1 MTTELTVKD
10 APTGAAEQ
18 QQGQTTGATDVVVV
32 TATPAPTFT
41 TEQQAH
47 IDRLVSDRL
56 KRERE
61 KQQAAVDKAKADV
74 EAAHAAERGEYKS
87 LYEAVKPKADAAD
100 ALQERL
106 DAITAQAQAAN
117 EGRIAAIPDG
127 MKSLVPEYDDPLKL
141 AAWLDAN
148 AAVFSRPTPPP
159 LDGRAGGNG
168 TPAMVTDEEANEYA
182 ARWGFDPRHIDR
194 AMLAKVIKR

>member
-1 MTTELTVKD
+1 MSDTTTAPAATPEAQAADGQQMEPEQTNSEHAQALSPEQLRAELD
-10 APTGAAEQ
+10 AARKEAASYRTKLRQTEKQATDAEAKRLAEQ
-18 QQGQTTGATDVVVV
+18 GEYRTLYESV
-32 TATPAPTFT
+32 
-41 TEQQAH
+41 
-47 IDRLVSDRL
+47 
-56 KRERE
+56 
-61 KQQAAVDKAKADV
+61 KAKAD
-74 EAAHAAERGEYKS
+74 ER
-87 LYEAVKPKADAAD
+87 D

-117 EGRIAAIPDG
+117 ERRIAAIPES

-168 TPAMVTDEEANEYA
+168 TPAMVTDAEVLDFAT
-182 ARWGFDPRHIDR
+182 RMRIDPAHVDR
-194 AMLAKVIKR
+194 AKLAKLKR

>member
-1 MTTELTVKD
+1 MANDISAQAATPEAQAADGQQTEQEQPNSEHAHAPSPEQLRAELEAARKEAASYRTKLRQTEKQATD
-10 APTGAAEQ
+10 AEAKRLAEQ
-18 QQGQTTGATDVVVV
+18 
-32 TATPAPTFT
+32 
-41 TEQQAH
+41 
-47 IDRLVSDRL
+47 
-56 KRERE
+56 
-61 KQQAAVDKAKADV
+61 
-74 EAAHAAERGEYKS
+74 GEYRT
-87 LYEAVKPKADAAD
+87 LYESVKAKADAAD

-117 EGRIAAIPDG
+117 ERRIAAIPEA

-168 TPAMVTDEEANEYA
+168 TPAVVTEDEVNEYA
-182 ARWGFDPRHIDR
+182 ARWGIDPRHIDR
-194 AMLAKVIKR
+194 AKLARIKR